1 MLYEP
6 FFLFFFH
13 PCSVTAFP
21 SLELRKESRFPSAW
35 LCHWLVTLVL
45 CRYRDEIQMLI
56 HHLGGSLFEP
66 FISVLFLF
74 LLTPI
79 PRLWFSCST
88 HHFIV
93 YLWGWWSN
101 PGPCACCP
109 DALTT
114 EPQLQLLW
122 PLAIRSQSALWA
134 VYSFTADLMIQWNTA
149 LILEPSASEHLSAL
163 R

>member
-1 MLYEP
+1 MSLS
-6 FFLFFFH
+6 FFFFH

-21 SLELRKESRFPSAW
+21 SLELRKESRFPSACF
-35 LCHWLVTLVL
+35 CHWLVTLVI

-56 HHLGGSLFEP
+56 HHFGGSLFEP

-74 LLTPI
+74 LLTLI
-79 PRLWFSCST
+79 SRLWFSCST

-93 YLWGWWSN
+93 YLWSWWSN
-101 PGPCACCP
+101 SGPCACCP

-114 EPQLQLLW
+114 ESQLQFLW
-122 PLAIRSQSALWA
+122 PLAIWSQSALWA
-134 VYSFTADLMIQWNTA
+134 FYLLTAGLMIQWNTA
-149 LILEPSASEHLSAL
+149 LILEPSASKRLSAL